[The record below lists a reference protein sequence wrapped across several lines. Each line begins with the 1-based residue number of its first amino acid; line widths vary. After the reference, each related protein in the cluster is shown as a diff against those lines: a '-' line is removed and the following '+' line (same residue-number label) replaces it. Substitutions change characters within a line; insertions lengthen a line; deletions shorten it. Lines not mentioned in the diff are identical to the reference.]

1 MRKNEITLQEMFS
14 TIVEE
19 LRESGRWGT
28 AHIYQ
33 ASSNAFSAFTNYQA
47 LPLRKLSLRY
57 SNASKTTCDTGTAA
71 GIRYLLTLR
80 QSAPP
85 TTGLWI

>member
-47 LPLRKLSLRY
+47 LPLRKLSPTVL
-57 SNASKTTCDTGTAA
+57 K
-71 GIRYLLTLR
+71 TLR
-80 QSAPP
+80 KPP
-85 TTGLWI
+85 ATKELQLEYGIYLH